1 MMRYV
6 PRSSDLNNNVSLRAN
21 SPGALVAGRENEGE
35 LATTSLEFESPLNSP
50 VVHLGLS
57 CLKMSA
63 NQREAETRA
72 NVNNH

>member
-6 PRSSDLNNNVSLRAN
+6 PGSSDLNNNVSLRAN
-21 SPGALVAGRENEGE
+21 SPGALAAGRENEGE
-35 LATTSLEFESPLNSP
+35 LAITSLEFESHLQFP
-50 VVHLGLS
+50 VVHRGLS